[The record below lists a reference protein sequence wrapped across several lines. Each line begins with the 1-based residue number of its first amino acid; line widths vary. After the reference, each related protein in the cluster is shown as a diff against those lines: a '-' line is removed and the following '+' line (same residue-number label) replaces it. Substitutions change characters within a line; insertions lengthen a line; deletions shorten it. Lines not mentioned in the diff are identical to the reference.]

1 MKITI
6 LASPRAPHQL
16 EHQAALSAGMR
27 ATGIESVAITAG
39 EPATK
44 HVACWGWRLGRALRS
59 KGHEVLVMER
69 GYLGDR
75 FAWTSLAWNGL
86 NGRGL
91 FPHAGATPDRFN
103 KHFSMRPWKE
113 RGDYALI
120 LGQVPGD
127 ASLQGIDL
135 APWYRIAADT
145 ARDAYGLP
153 VHFRPH
159 PNVWARGW
167 IQNVHGC
174 VTSAGDLSDALGG
187 AHIAITWNSN
197 AAVDAV
203 LAGVPTVT
211 ADIGSMAWSVTG
223 HQVGARI
230 TPCRDSWAH
239 ELAWRQWRIEEIASG
254 KAVGMMMAALEGGPD
269 AERR

>member
-1 MKITI
+1 MKITV

-16 EHQAALSAGMR
+16 AHQAAISAGMR
-27 ATGIESVAITAG
+27 ANGIEPVAITAG
-39 EPATK
+39 EPDTK
-44 HVACWGWRLGRALRS
+44 HVACWGWRLGRALRER
-59 KGHEVLVMER
+59 GHEVLVMER

-75 FAWTSLAWNGL
+75 FAWSSLAWNGL

-91 FPHAGATPDRFN
+91 FPRVDATPDRFH
-103 KHFSMRPWKE
+103 KHFSMKPWKKQ
-113 RGDYALI
+113 GDYALI

-135 APWYRIAADT
+135 APWYQIAAAA

-159 PNVWARGW
+159 PNVQARGW
-167 IQNVHGC
+167 SQSVRGC
-174 VTSAGDLSDALGG
+174 VTSAGDLNDALSG
-187 AHIAITWNSN
+187 ADVAITWNSN

-211 ADIGSMAWSVTG
+211 ADAGSMAWSVTS
-223 HQVGARI
+223 HQIGARI
-230 TPCRDSWAH
+230 MPCRDAWAH
-239 ELAWRQWRIEEIASG
+239 ELAWKQWSVDEIASG
-254 KAVGMMMAALEGGPD
+254 EAVIRMMKALEG
-269 AERR
+269 